1 LLPFLERD
9 EDLRRNF
16 FSRLGGIF
24 YAGAALPQNL
34 WERLESLALSEKNG
48 DLALLSAWGSTE
60 TAPMATSV
68 HFHAERSGLTGNP
81 GPGTELKLVPVAGK
95 MEVRVRGAGVTP
107 GYHRRDDL
115 TRAAFDDERFY
126 RIGDAMRF
134 ADPAD
139 PARGLVFDGRVAE
152 DFKLTSGTWVS
163 TGNVRVALIAACDPL
178 VQDAVIAGHD
188 RAEIGALVF
197 VNPAYREAPDLRD
210 RLRQGL
216 RTMRATHGGSSMA
229 PARLAILD
237 EPPSIDAGEITDK
250 GYINQRAV
258 LERRA
263 AAVEALFAGGD
274 GVVLA

>member
-1 LLPFLERD
+1 
-9 EDLRRNF
+9 
-16 FSRLGGIF
+16 
-24 YAGAALPQNL
+24 
-34 WERLESLALSEKNG
+34 
-48 DLALLSAWGSTE
+48 
-60 TAPMATSV
+60 M
-68 HFHAERSGLTGNP
+68 HFHAERSGLIGNP
-81 GPGTELKLVPVAGK
+81 GPGTELKLVPAAGK

-107 GYHRRDDL
+107 GYHGRDDL
-115 TRAAFDDERFY
+115 TRAAFDDEGFY
-126 RIGDAMRF
+126 RIGDAMRL

-197 VNPAYREAPDLRD
+197 VNLAYRDAPDLRD

-216 RTMRATHGGSSMA
+216 RAMRAAHGGSSMSL
-229 PARLAILD
+229 ARLAILD

-263 AAVEALFAGGD
+263 GAVDALFAGGED
-274 GVVLA
+274 VIFA